1 MDILFL
7 TFNELSASNGIS
19 KKILYQKKAL
29 EINGF
34 TVHLVYVVLKDFKY
48 ELYINDRKIASYH
61 RNIFWTLKL
70 VSLKLKFLSYV
81 KENCIKNVYVRY
93 TQYASPTIVALF
105 KAFKCEGMKVV
116 LEIPSYPYDDE
127 FKTVKLK
134 MFLIWERFWRERMAK
149 YIDYIVT
156 FSNFEKIWLRPTLK
170 INNGIDFSSI
180 AVKSVNRQITNRLE
194 IIAVAGVSFWHGFD
208 RVIEGLKLYYESQPQ
223 NVQVYFNI
231 VGKGNI
237 TTYNSL
243 VDLVS
248 KYNLNKY
255 VIFHGAQFGTA
266 LDALFESADV
276 AIASLGCHR
285 KNIEEIKALKN
296 VEYAA
301 RGIPFI
307 YSEINQDFDEMP
319 YVKKEMPDD
328 SPINI
333 CNLIEWRKN
342 VSLQPI
348 EIRNTIVNSLS
359 WTSQMK
365 RVTEYIVNVQ
375 N

>member
-1 MDILFL
+1 MKMNILFL
-7 TFNELSASNGIS
+7 TFNELIASNGIS

-34 TVHLVYVVLKDFKY
+34 TVHLMYIVDIGSRL
-48 ELYINDRKIASYH
+48 ELYINDKKIASYA

-70 VSLKLKFLSYV
+70 TDLKWELLSYA
-81 KENCIKNVYVRY
+81 KENGIKNVYVRY
-93 TQYASPTIVALF
+93 TQYASPFIVTLF
-105 KAFKCEGMKVV
+105 KAFKSTRMKVV

-127 FKTVKLK
+127 FKTVKLR

-149 YIDYIVT
+149 YIDCIVT

-170 INNGIDFSSI
+170 INNGIDFASI
-180 AVKSVNRQITNRLE
+180 ALKSMNRQITNRLE
-194 IIAVAGVSFWHGFD
+194 IIAVAGISFWHGFD

-223 NVQVYFNI
+223 NLQVYFNI

-276 AIASLGCHR
+276 AVGCLGCHR
-285 KNIEEIKALKN
+285 KKIKEISSLKN

-307 YSEINQDFDEMP
+307 YSEINRDFDEMP
-319 YVKKEMPDD
+319 YVKKEVPDD

-333 CNLIEWRKN
+333 CNLIDWRKN

-365 RVTEYIVNVQ
+365 RVTEYFEL
-375 N
+375 